1 VSARPPAELVARGEL
16 AAWGER
22 QRAAGRTV
30 VFTNGCFDLVHRGHV
45 ESLAEAAALG
55 DVLLVA
61 INSDDSVHAL
71 KGAGRPLVGER
82 DRAAV
87 LAGLRAVDAITIFAE
102 PTPLE
107 AILLVRPAVLVK
119 GAEYAEQDIVG
130 AREVLSWGGRVAR
143 VPMRPGFSTS
153 QLISTI
159 QRLP

>member
-1 VSARPPAELVARGEL
+1 MSARPPAELVARGDL
-16 AAWGER
+16 AAWAER
-22 QRAAGRTV
+22 QRAGGRRI

-61 INSDDSVHAL
+61 INSDASVRVL
-71 KGAGRPLVGER
+71 KGEARPLVGEL

-87 LAGLRAVDAITIFAE
+87 LAGLRAVDAVTIFGE

-119 GAEYAEQDIVG
+119 GAEYAERDIVG
-130 AREVLSWGGRVAR
+130 AREVLAWGGRVAR